1 MVTGTTVKG
10 IVSNTALTQ
19 ELERTFGL
27 MLKDRGLTGKALNG
41 NEITMVIQSGG
52 QKRDCLGHFAE
63 SAWSGIDLE
72 SREYTDQRIHE
83 IAIMAEHLNR
93 DIYQIMATLR
103 HESVHY
109 ENFICGNQDCSKG
122 GAHNAKYFKA
132 VAEECGLIVTHG
144 KEHGKPGKA
153 WAFTEP
159 SEEFKVWIDTV
170 IKPNVELFNMARLQ
184 NAPAEKKQSTMQ
196 SLKCGCTVDEEGNKI
211 GSTVSMSRGE
221 VQRRI
226 AKGTLPLDE
235 ECGQRF
241 LPQD

>member
-1 MVTGTTVKG
+1 
-10 IVSNTALTQ
+10 
-19 ELERTFGL
+19 
-27 MLKDRGLTGKALNG
+27 
-41 NEITMVIQSGG
+41 
-52 QKRDCLGHFAE
+52 
-63 SAWSGIDLE
+63 
-72 SREYTDQRIHE
+72 
-83 IAIMAEHLNR
+83 MAEFLNR

-184 NAPAEKKQSTMQ
+184 NAPAEKKESTMQ
-196 SLKCGCTVDEEGNKI
+196 SLRCGCEQRAT
-211 GSTVSMSRGE
+211 TSMSRGN
-221 VQRRI
+221 VIDRMATDDMPHCKRCKQ
-226 AKGTLPLDE
+226 D
-235 ECGQRF
+235 F